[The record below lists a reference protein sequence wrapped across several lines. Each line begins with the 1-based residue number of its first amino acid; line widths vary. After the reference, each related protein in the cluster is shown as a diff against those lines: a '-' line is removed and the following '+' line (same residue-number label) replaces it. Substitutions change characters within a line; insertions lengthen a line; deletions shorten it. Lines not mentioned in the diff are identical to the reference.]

1 MSQCIRLLLLLHLL
15 TLSIVGQAQQAI
27 RENQGVSVSYRAKPL
42 AEVIR
47 DLEQRYGWSFS
58 YSRDFIPLD
67 YPITAHFSNKP
78 KAEALTLLFGDSPL
92 AYAEIGQQVVLRRKP
107 GYTSTQLSSRPV
119 RAIQSSP
126 VHPTPPTAT
135 AEKMAARTA
144 RSTAPLQTLPP
155 RSVRTLDPTT
165 NSILER
171 ELLIRPLALAI
182 QEAARPLPPP
192 ERRMA
197 QISLMPYLGTNS
209 FRSAAITNEMSVNV
223 VVGISGGVD
232 GFELGGLVNIVR
244 GDVVG
249 VQIAGLSNRVRDELT
264 GIQLA
269 GALNRV
275 GGTFTGLQISG
286 LANTNLSDSHGIML
300 AGIVNQT
307 YGDTAHV
314 QLAGLTN
321 YSHGHAELQVSL
333 LANQAGGVVGE
344 QAALLFNKAGYV
356 RGYQLGLVN
365 VADTVAGISIGLLTL
380 VKKGYNRVEI
390 SLSDY
395 LWANAALVFGT
406 QKWYNKLLLGAR
418 WDEVAVDAQ
427 ANKRTF
433 MSWGIGYGLGSA
445 HAFSPRSRLL
455 TEISAQHVNELT
467 RWSPRL
473 NLLSQ
478 LRLGWDYQLS
488 RGLSWFMGPTI
499 NLLWTRDAAAGR
511 SVLVPRPQWTWE
523 RGELLL
529 NGWVGFQAGFRF

>member
-1 MSQCIRLLLLLHLL
+1 MNHCIRLLLLLPLL
-15 TLSIVGQAQQAI
+15 IVSISGQAQ
-27 RENQGVSVSYRAKPL
+27 NQLVSVSYRAKPL

-47 DLEQRYGWSFS
+47 DLEQRYDWSFS
-58 YSRDFIPLD
+58 YSRDFVPLD
-67 YPITAHFSNKP
+67 YPVTAHFANKP
-78 KAEALTLLFGDSPL
+78 RAEALALLFGNSPL

-107 GYTSTQLSSRPV
+107 GYTTTQLSSRPA

-126 VHPTPPTAT
+126 VHPTPPTRT
-135 AEKMAARTA
+135 PEKMAARTA
-144 RSTAPLQTLPP
+144 GTAVPLQTLPP
-155 RSVRTLDPTT
+155 RSVTTLDPTA

-182 QEAARPLPPP
+182 QEAAKPLPPP
-192 ERRMA
+192 DRRMA

-232 GFELGGLVNIVR
+232 GFELGGVLNIVR

-249 VQIAGLSNRVRDELT
+249 VQIAGLSNRVRGELT
-264 GIQLA
+264 GIQFA
-269 GALNRV
+269 GAVNRV

-300 AGIVNQT
+300 AGIANQT

-314 QLAGLTN
+314 QLAGLSN
-321 YSHGHAELQVSL
+321 YSHGHAELQMSL
-333 LANQAGGVVGE
+333 LANQAGGVAGD
-344 QAALLFNKAGYV
+344 QLALLFNKAGYV
-356 RGYQLGLVN
+356 RGHQLGLIN
-365 VADTVAGISIGLLTL
+365 IADTVAGISIGLLNL

-406 QKWYNKLLLGAR
+406 HKWYSKLLLGAR

-427 ANKRTF
+427 AAKRTF
-433 MSWGIGYGLGSA
+433 MSWSIGYGLGSA

-455 TEISAQHVNELT
+455 TELSAQHVNELT

-478 LRLGWDYQLS
+478 LRLAWDYRLGRQ
-488 RGLSWFMGPTI
+488 LSWFMGPTV
-499 NLLWTRDAAAGR
+499 NLLWTRDAASGR
-511 SVLVPRPQWTWE
+511 SVLVPQPQWTWE

-529 NGWVGFQAGFRF
+529 NGWIGFQAGFRF

>member
-1 MSQCIRLLLLLHLL
+1 MSHCIRLLLFLHLL
-15 TLSIVGQAQQAI
+15 TVPTVAQAQAGKES
-27 RENQGVSVSYRAKPL
+27 RPVSVSYRAKPL

-47 DLEQRYGWSFS
+47 DLEQRYDWSFS

-67 YPITAHFSNKP
+67 HPITAHFTNKP
-78 KAEALTLLFGDSPL
+78 KAEALALLFGDSPL

-107 GYTSTQLSSRPV
+107 SHTTTQLSSRPA

-126 VHPTPPTAT
+126 VHPTPPTRT
-135 AEKMAARTA
+135 PEKMTTHTA
-144 RSTAPLQTLPP
+144 TPLQTLAPK
-155 RSVRTLDPTT
+155 SVKTIDPTA
-165 NSILER
+165 NGILER
-171 ELLIRPLALAI
+171 ELLVRPLALAM
-182 QEAARPLPPP
+182 QEAAKPLPPP
-192 ERRMA
+192 DRRMA

-249 VQIAGLSNRVRDELT
+249 LQVAGLSNRVRGELT

-269 GALNRV
+269 GAVNRV
-275 GGTFTGLQISG
+275 GGTFTGLQIGG
-286 LANTNLSDSHGIML
+286 LVNTNLSDSHGIML

-314 QLAGLTN
+314 QLAGLAN
-321 YSHGHAELQVSL
+321 YSHGHAELQMSL

-356 RGYQLGLVN
+356 RGHQLGLVN

-395 LWANAALVFGT
+395 LWANAALIFGT
-406 QKWYNKLLLGAR
+406 PKWYNKLLLGAR
-418 WDEVAVDAQ
+418 WDEVAVDAE

-433 MSWGIGYGLGSA
+433 MSWGIGYGIGSA

-455 TEISAQHVNELT
+455 TELSAQHVNELT

-478 LRLGWDYQLS
+478 LRLGWDYRLS
-488 RGLSWFMGPTI
+488 PQISWFMGPTV
-499 NLLWTRDAAAGR
+499 NLLWTRDAASGR
-511 SVLVPRPQWTWE
+511 SVLVPKPQWTWE